1 MKQYTR
7 RENRIRKSFLAAMTL
22 FLLVF
27 LTGCASNEENTQSYK
42 IYFLSDDRTS
52 LSALDYE
59 LSEEGGVEDQIE
71 EVLAIL
77 ASEPKEDGLSSP
89 IEGFDILGT
98 SLSGNA
104 LSVNVSNEYEDLDGI
119 EEILVRAS
127 IVCSLCSIDGVDS
140 VSFLC
145 DGEELTTKNEETV
158 GAMTAQMFILSSG
171 DEIDSYEKAQLHLY
185 FANESGDRL
194 VDTYRTVVYNAN
206 ISLERLVVEEVLKG
220 PNSDVVYPTLNE
232 AAQILSVTTRD
243 GVCYINFDKNFLEE
257 PYKVASEVA
266 IYSLVNS
273 LTELTSVQEVQ
284 ILIDGETDRD
294 FMDMSLSSS
303 FERNLSLVQ
312 EADDSLVSE

>member
-185 FANESGDRL
+185 FANESGDQL

-257 PYKVASEVA
+257 PYKVTSEVA

>member
-27 LTGCASNEENTQSYK
+27 LTGCASNKENTQSYK

-127 IVCSLCSIDGVDS
+127 IVCSLCRIDGVDS

-185 FANESGDRL
+185 FANESGDQL

-257 PYKVASEVA
+257 PYKVTSEVA

>member
-89 IEGFDILGT
+89 IEGFDILWT

-257 PYKVASEVA
+257 PYKVTSEVA